1 MAGTGEATVGA
12 ADIVTARL
20 AGAGGEKLV
29 GAAITARPDNG
40 RRGGAE
46 QAVFSAG
53 REKRWPMRFNVD
65 FHRQGFS
72 LRRFRGSSASWHT
85 VDRKNE
91 PIYIARGRYRNAF
104 GCRLGWA
111 AKETVTCAIVE
122 KPRRGC
128 FAL

>member
-46 QAVFSAG
+46 QAVLFRPAVKTVGQCASTWIFSG
-53 REKRWPMRFNVD
+53 RGFRFD
-65 FHRQGFS
+65 
-72 LRRFRGSSASWHT
+72 RFVGPPPLGTPRT
-85 VDRKNE
+85 V
-91 PIYIARGRYRNAF
+91 
-104 GCRLGWA
+104 A
-111 AKETVTCAIVE
+111 A
-122 KPRRGC
+122 
-128 FAL
+128 